1 VCNGGST
8 FAKTHGKNHEEYWFS
23 EELQV
28 EKCPTERNLEGRTFQ
43 VL

>member
-1 VCNGGST
+1 MEVAPLQELMGTIMRSE
-8 FAKTHGKNHEEYWFS
+8 KYWFS

-28 EKCPTERNLEGRTFQ
+28 EKCRTERNLEGRTFQ